1 MTLQHERTLKA
12 LFAHPLTHGLT
23 LRDVQ
28 GLIESLG
35 GAVSPLADRR
45 VHIRL
50 ADGSQ
55 TWLHGLQGPGASTLD
70 AEAVMRLRH
79 LLQAAGL
86 DPQHHEVPGPASPRG
101 DQARRLVLKLSH
113 RHCEAFELDG
123 DRVVHSQLRSDG
135 LWDTRQSTTHR
146 KERDLPGQRAPI
158 DSALL
163 ERLCGLIAGA
173 DRVLLVGHG
182 TGQSDLR
189 QLLLQHL
196 ERRHPALTDR
206 VEAVLTVNDDQLTEA
221 RLLALA
227 QEHFGNVPRRH
238 QPPVQGA

>member
-12 LFAHPLTHGLT
+12 LFAHPLSHGLT
-23 LRDVQ
+23 LREVQ

-35 GAVSPLADRR
+35 GAVIPLTDRR

-50 ADGSQ
+50 EDGSQ
-55 TWLHGLQGPGASTLD
+55 TWLHGLQGPGALTLD

-86 DPQHHEVPGPASPRG
+86 DPQHHEAPGPAAPRG

-113 RHCEAFELDG
+113 RQCEAFLLDG
-123 DRVVHSQLRSDG
+123 DSVARSQLRSDG
-135 LWDTRQSTTHR
+135 LWGTRQSTTHR

-158 DSALL
+158 DSDLL
-163 ERLCGLIAGA
+163 ERLCERIADA

-182 TGQSDLR
+182 TGASDLR

-196 ERRHPALTDR
+196 ERRHPALVAR
-206 VEAVLTVNDDQLTEA
+206 VEAVLTVNDDQLTDA

-227 QEHFGNVPRRH
+227 HEHFGNVPRRH